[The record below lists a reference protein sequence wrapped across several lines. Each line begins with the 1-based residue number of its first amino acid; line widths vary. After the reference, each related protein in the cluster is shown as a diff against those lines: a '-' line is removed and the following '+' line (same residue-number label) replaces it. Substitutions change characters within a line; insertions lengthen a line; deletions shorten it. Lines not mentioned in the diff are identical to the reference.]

1 MSADGGRARRDLGP
15 ELGALLGHGPLD
27 GGALHLALV
36 VDDDAR
42 VVLEVDPDALAA
54 PPGLLLADD
63 HALQH
68 LLPQLRLALLAG
80 AEDHVARRAV
90 GHLVQAP
97 ADADD
102 GHDVEVLRAAVV
114 RAIHERGHAQAEG
127 HPELAAALAAAPALH
142 GRCGGAGGPAVPGLG
157 APRAPGG

>member
-1 MSADGGRARRDLGP
+1 MSADGGRAGRDLGP

-54 PPGLLLADD
+54 PPGLLLADH

-68 LLPQLRLALLAG
+68 LLPQLRLALLTG
-80 AEDHVARRAV
+80 AQHHVARGAV
-90 GHLVQAP
+90 GHFVQTATN
-97 ADADD
+97 ADHR
-102 GHDVEVLRAAVV
+102 HDVQVFGAAVV
-114 RAIHERGHAQAEG
+114 STVHQGSNAQTEGHAQ
-127 HPELAAALAAAPALH
+127 LATALATTTALH
-142 GRCGGAGGPAVPGLG
+142 L
-157 APRAPGG
+157 